1 MTRIYILN
9 GPDQGKGFDFDKETI
24 YVGRSSD
31 NDIQILDRT
40 VSSKHLRIR
49 REGEKY
55 FLTDLNSQNG
65 TFFNGNFLSPGIE
78 MEVKER
84 VPIMIGMSIICIGT
98 GCREHLSSLIRDIP
112 PDEATLSGERALFA
126 ERRSRTYQKRR
137 ELVYNVYEILMKED
151 LNEAL
156 EGVIDNIFSS
166 LKKVERAV
174 VAIAD
179 PETGTIRK
187 IISKTKRPEHGT
199 TPGYS
204 REVVEKVLKEGKA
217 VVISDTR
224 SASAEENLAETL
236 KLYRIESV
244 MCVPLIGISK
254 ILGVLYVDSLSSPY
268 GFRKEDLSLF
278 YDLSRR
284 TAMAIEY
291 GWFTSK
297 L

>member
-1 MTRIYILN
+1 MN
-9 GPDQGKGFDFDKETI
+9 GPDQGKGFDFEKETI

-40 VSSKHLRIR
+40 VSLKHLRIR
-49 REGEKY
+49 KEGERY

-65 TFFNGNFLSPGIE
+65 TFFSGNFLSPGIE
-78 MEVKER
+78 LEVKEA
-84 VPIMIGMSIICIGT
+84 VPIMIGMSIICIGI
-98 GCREHLSSLIRDIP
+98 GCRHHLDSLIHDMP
-112 PDEATLSGERALFA
+112 EDEEPHKGNSALFQ
-126 ERRSRTYQKRR
+126 ERRHRTYQKRR
-137 ELVYNVYEILMKED
+137 ELVYNIYEILMKED
-151 LNEAL
+151 INEAL
-156 EGVIDNIFSS
+156 EGVIDNIFSF
-166 LKKVERAV
+166 LKRVDRAV

-179 PETGTIRK
+179 PETGTIKK
-187 IISKTKRPEHGT
+187 IISKSRRQGYGPTLN
-199 TPGYS
+199 YS
-204 REVVEKVLKEGKA
+204 REVVEKVFKEGKA
-217 VVISDTR
+217 VVISDT
-224 SASAEENLAETL
+224 SNAGAEEDLAETL
-236 KLYRIESV
+236 KLFRIESV